1 MAIGE
6 AGSLHTAGVANQAIT
21 VTLTEPLTDPVI
33 VMTGTQNGGHPY
45 TFRIVDQEY
54 DEDGNTTSFSF
65 YIEEWEYLD
74 GNHPASE
81 DINWLAIEE
90 GIHTLPDGR
99 VI

>member
-54 DEDGNTTSFSF
+54 DEDGNTTSFSGIVRLF
-65 YIEEWEYLD
+65 RRIFW
-74 GNHPASE
+74 SR
-81 DINWLAIEE
+81 AI
-90 GIHTLPDGR
+90 LC
-99 VI
+99 